1 MNKQLA
7 ESFRDLAGAAI
18 DRVHSTSPTEK
29 DDRVLLAVLK
39 SARGAR
45 DMWLRSAAGFG
56 AAMQKSNRDLAKG
69 RGSIVAD
76 EAETLSKAFQPL
88 SDFADDLAKA
98 ATVMDDVVATLE
110 AVAAEPATIHGEPYR
125 GVPLHLIGRA
135 LQLDS
140 PTRGNA

>member
-1 MNKQLA
+1 MNKELA
-7 ESFRDLAGAAI
+7 ESFRDLAGAAVA
-18 DRVHSTSPTEK
+18 RVHGTTPTEK
-29 DDRVLLAVLK
+29 DDRVLLEVLK

-56 AAMQKSNRDLAKG
+56 AAMQKSNSDLAKA

-88 SDFADDLAKA
+88 SDFASDLAKA
-98 ATVMDDVVATLE
+98 AAVMDDVVTMLE
-110 AVAAEPATIHGEPYR
+110 AVAAEPATIHGAAYA

-135 LQLDS
+135 LRFDT